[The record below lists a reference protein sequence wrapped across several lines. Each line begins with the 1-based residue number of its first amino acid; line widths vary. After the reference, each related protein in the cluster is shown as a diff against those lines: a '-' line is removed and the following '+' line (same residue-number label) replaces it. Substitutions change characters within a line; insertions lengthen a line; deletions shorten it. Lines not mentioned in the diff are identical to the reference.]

1 MSTTT
6 PQTTVARRAR
16 LAAAV
21 IAVTAWLGIGAPAL
35 AAPPPAGPPAG
46 ADEELVLEAGDEPL
60 EGEIV
65 EGAPEDGGAVAGDG
79 EGVAG
84 EIAGEPG
91 AAGAEAGAAGAEPG
105 AAGEGDAAAIAAG
118 AGAGAAGAGEPGAG
132 APIPGAV
139 AGEPGAE
146 VPGAGEAGEAGAVGP
161 EGAAV
166 DPAAEEAPVDPAAY
180 AAFLREQVAMR
191 RELVVEKLSER
202 MLDKQDERMG
212 IVSTIFS
219 VVSVLGLGL
228 LLMPLLLRK
237 RYPGQGAVLWKY
249 SALAALIFIVTI
261 NLFAG
266 VFAVL
271 RTAQMVAG
279 QATNP
284 QIQLVDATFDVIDEK
299 AEDLAEVGPLLIEP
313 TLMQLDGS
321 SDEPLPVLLL
331 ENIQRLQKDL
341 TVFQAVA
348 TFFKGISGVFGYVP
362 VVLSLVTVSVF
373 LLGLRQTLT
382 DIVRLPIAA
391 AAGEAGAARRVVGA
405 TLRRVGRELIVT
417 LGVMLVLVFVLLLA
431 GLMMAEAIR
440 PAMEAF
446 LAYLMASFIY
456 LQTEQ
461 GASTGVVMTSLVGTV
476 LFLLLDLVVVIAGA
490 ALFVGKVHK
499 ILQRRLHDREP
510 LAAHGRFWKW
520 GLVSLAWALAFPLL
534 YILGA
539 QPAVGQL
546 IEVLT
551 KGDEIP
557 WALLL
562 TSGPLV
568 LVLGFVLLLWAARGL
583 RALAFLAKYKVPKL
597 GSPVA
602 GMAAATAVAAVPSPA
617 VPSPVVAQPAGMW
630 TPQGG
635 IRTGGTQA
643 VTALQGVELAND
655 DDEPMG
661 AYAQSPV
668 VAEPAGMRT
677 PQGGIRTGATAAHP
691 SLGGGGFSRPVPPPR
706 PVQRR

>member
-1 MSTTT
+1 MTTTT
-6 PQTTVARRAR
+6 PQTTVARRTR

-35 AAPPPAGPPAG
+35 AAPPNAGPPAG
-46 ADEELVLEAGDEPL
+46 AEEEELVLEAGDEPL

-65 EGAPEDGGAVAGDG
+65 DAAAE
-79 EGVAG
+79 
-84 EIAGEPG
+84 
-91 AAGAEAGAAGAEPG
+91 AGAEAVEAE
-105 AAGEGDAAAIAAG
+105 
-118 AGAGAAGAGEPGAG
+118 GAGAA
-132 APIPGAV
+132 
-139 AGEPGAE
+139 
-146 VPGAGEAGEAGAVGP
+146 EAGAVEP

-166 DPAAEEAPVDPAAY
+166 DPEAEAEDTPIDPKAY
-180 AAFLREQVAMR
+180 AAFLREQVSMR
-191 RELVVEKLSER
+191 RELVVETLSER

-212 IVSTIFS
+212 IVSTIVS

-249 SALAALIFIVTI
+249 SALAAVIFIVTI

-284 QIQLVDATFDVIDEK
+284 QIQLVDATFDVLDEK
-299 AEDLAEVGPLLIEP
+299 AEDLAEVGPILIEP

-331 ENIQRLQKDL
+331 ENIQTLQKDL
-341 TVFQAVA
+341 TVFQTVA

-405 TLRRVGRELIVT
+405 TLRRVGRELLVT
-417 LGVMLVLVFVLLLA
+417 LGVMLVLVFVLLFA
-431 GLMMAEAIR
+431 GLLMAEAIR

-456 LQTEQ
+456 LQTVE

-476 LFLLLDLVVVIAGA
+476 LFLLLDLVVVIAAA

-510 LAAHGRFWKW
+510 LRAHGRFWRW
-520 GLVSLAWALAFPLL
+520 GLLSLAWVLAFPLL

-539 QPAVGQL
+539 QPAVGEL

-557 WALLL
+557 WGLLL
-562 TSGPLV
+562 TSGPVV

-583 RALAFLAKYKVPKL
+583 KALAFLAKYKVPKL

-602 GMAAATAVAAVPSPA
+602 GMAVASVVAAAPSPA
-617 VPSPVVAQPAGMW
+617 VAQPVGMW

-643 VTALQGVELAND
+643 VTALQGVALAE
-655 DDEPMG
+655 DDEEPMAAHELG
-661 AYAQSPV
+661 GV
-668 VAEPAGMRT
+668 RT

-691 SLGGGGFSRPVPPPR
+691 SLGGFSRPVPPPR
-706 PVQRR
+706 PGQRR